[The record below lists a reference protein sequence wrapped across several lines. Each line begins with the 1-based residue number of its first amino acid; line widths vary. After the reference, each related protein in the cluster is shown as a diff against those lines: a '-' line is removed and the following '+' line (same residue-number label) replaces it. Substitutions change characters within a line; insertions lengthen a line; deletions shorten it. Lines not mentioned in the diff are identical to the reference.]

1 MDHNQKLTTM
11 SSEYFNH
18 RGELG
23 QRLRNAIQHETLHT
37 RRYPIL
43 AAALGHGRP
52 DSASQPPI
60 AMAVGDLQHDQSTV
74 TSTSDDQITSRY
86 PILAAALMGG
96 DGMTTQNQES
106 VQISHSPNVAAAL
119 PADSSSNTASAGM
132 PAGNNSSGRYDNWF
146 GSTQSMVTSTR
157 EDQIGG
163 SGLADDSMPGEEQQ
177 LEAQD
182 MSMDPQPPQQQ

>member
-1 MDHNQKLTTM
+1 MGTSWLNIQSVSRIPVNKENPVTLAESIGTSDEKHHQEVMDHNQKLTTM

-106 VQISHSPNVAAAL
+106 VQI
-119 PADSSSNTASAGM
+119 
-132 PAGNNSSGRYDNWF
+132 
-146 GSTQSMVTSTR
+146 
-157 EDQIGG
+157 
-163 SGLADDSMPGEEQQ
+163 
-177 LEAQD
+177 
-182 MSMDPQPPQQQ
+182 